1 VVLITNALYNCSNY
15 LGGSSCDYYIKIQKG
30 GATMESDFLRADD
43 ISQMLGISKSSA
55 YRLMRRLRKELDEQ
69 GLLTLPGIIPRHYLL
84 QRLGANAD
92 VI

>member
-1 VVLITNALYNCSNY
+1 
-15 LGGSSCDYYIKIQKG
+15 
-30 GATMESDFLRADD
+30 MESDFLKADD

-84 QRLGANAD
+84 KRLGVNAD
-92 VI
+92 AL